1 MTVPPKLDM
10 STPIEVRRQR
20 AARQRV
26 SSARSGQHAR
36 ILPIAPKAAVLIV
49 VSGQALRPAALER
62 THEARCNCSKGEP
75 MRISEY
81 PVMAVLLGAAVLA
94 TDARAQQKPSELRQ
108 QMVGTWSLSEQWVEQ
123 DGKKV
128 QRFGANPK
136 GIAIYD
142 GNGRFATILLRADL
156 PKFASNNA
164 MTGTADENKAIVQG
178 SNATYGSWSI
188 NEAGRV
194 ADFTDR
200 RKHLSRLGWANSEAN
215 PHHRGRRDEDVR
227 SRSPD
232 RRHSLRDL
240 EAGQVRAALG
250 SAVRC

>member
-1 MTVPPKLDM
+1 
-10 STPIEVRRQR
+10 
-20 AARQRV
+20 
-26 SSARSGQHAR
+26 
-36 ILPIAPKAAVLIV
+36 
-49 VSGQALRPAALER
+49 
-62 THEARCNCSKGEP
+62 

-136 GIAIYD
+136 GLAIYD

-156 PKFASNNA
+156 PKFSSNNA

-178 SNATYGSWSI
+178 SNATFGRWSVSEQDGSLISQIDGSTFPGWDGQNQRRTLSI
-188 NEAGRV
+188 VG
-194 ADFTDR
+194 
-200 RKHLSRLGWANSEAN
+200 
-215 PHHRGRRDEDVR
+215 DEMKMCVGG
-227 SRSPD
+227 
-232 RRHSLRDL
+232 
-240 EAGQVRAALG
+240 AQIGGTVC
-250 SAVRC
+250 AVWKRTK